1 MRSHDIVVYGATGFT
16 GRLVCEYL
24 VERASDLEDLRWAMA
39 GRSIEKLEHVRDEI
53 GGGGIP
59 LLVADASDPASIEAM
74 AASTQLVLTTVGP
87 YKLYG
92 TPVVAA
98 CASAGTD
105 YVDLTGEPHWMREMI
120 DDYSTA
126 AEESGARILFA
137 CGFDSIPSELG
148 VWLLQEAAIEWYGH
162 PMPRIRGRLVSFVGG
177 PGGGS
182 MATGK
187 AMARAAH
194 ADPEVARLLAD
205 PFALTPGFRGPEQPT
220 GLEPGVEPDLGP
232 VRPFFLGPTNVK
244 NVHRSNQLLQHRYGT
259 DFVYDEMLVGEDT
272 FTPPRG
278 APLEPGEG
286 PSLEAMMKGRFETL
300 FIGTDLEGHEIRA
313 TVSSSR
319 DPGFMTTSRMIAE
332 TALCLLEQPDVA
344 AGVWTPVAAL
354 EGKLLDRLTEHAFIT
369 VAIDR
374 GDP

>member
-1 MRSHDIVVYGATGFT
+1 
-16 GRLVCEYL
+16 
-24 VERASDLEDLRWAMA
+24 
-39 GRSIEKLEHVRDEI
+39 
-53 GGGGIP
+53 
-59 LLVADASDPASIEAM
+59 M
-74 AASTQLVLTTVGP
+74 AASTRLVLTTVGP

-92 TPVVAA
+92 TPLVAA
-98 CASAGTD
+98 CAAEGTD

-148 VWLLQEAAIEWYGH
+148 VWLLQEAAIERYGH

-182 MATGK
+182 MATGR
-187 AMARAAH
+187 AMAQAAH

-232 VRPFFLGPTNVK
+232 VRPFFLGPTDVK
-244 NVHRSNQLLQHRYGT
+244 NVHRSNQLLRHRYGT
-259 DFVYDEMLVGEDT
+259 DFVYDEMLVGESS
-272 FTPPRG
+272 FNPPPG
-278 APLEPGEG
+278 AQLAPGEG
-286 PSLEAMMKGRFETL
+286 PSLEAMLNGGFETL
-300 FIGTDLEGHEIRA
+300 FIGVDDEGHELRA

-319 DPGFMTTSRMIAE
+319 DPGFMTTSRMITE
-332 TALCLLEQPDVA
+332 TALSLLEQPDVA
-344 AGVWTPVAAL
+344 PGIWTPVAAL
-354 EGKLLDRLTEHAFIT
+354 QGELAERLAERAFMSLD
-369 VAIDR
+369 VD
-374 GDP
+374 D